1 LTDLISGHIPML
13 VQSVTGQAIELH
25 NTGKLRILAV
35 TSATRLSA
43 VPAIQTVGEA
53 GLPGLTSQNFIGLFA
68 PKATPKAIVEQIAQA
83 TRTAMA
89 DKELQRMFTT
99 SGFEPDLD
107 SSAEKAR
114 RLLEQEIAK
123 WAPVI
128 KAIELKLD

>member
-1 LTDLISGHIPML
+1 
-13 VQSVTGQAIELH
+13 
-25 NTGKLRILAV
+25 
-35 TSATRLSA
+35 
-43 VPAIQTVGEA
+43 
-53 GLPGLTSQNFIGLFA
+53 LFA
-68 PKATPKAIVEQIAQA
+68 PKGTPKAIVEQIAQA

-89 DKELQRMFTT
+89 DKELQRMFIT